1 VILFSLPRLLVLLD
15 ATNPHTRVAVRE
27 KQGRNSR
34 VAQATRVVRS
44 YAFRRPVPP
53 TLLSTD
59 TAQLRRHRARRRPDQ
74 TRFHAHSPADPAAVG
89 VRRTEVEMKPKSLPF
104 IAFEHKR
111 CVPYSSRCSRLLSLQ
126 RGGVLP
132 LVDSFRPV
140 FGLLTLCC

>member
-1 VILFSLPRLLVLLD
+1 
-15 ATNPHTRVAVRE
+15 
-27 KQGRNSR
+27 
-34 VAQATRVVRS
+34 
-44 YAFRRPVPP
+44 
-53 TLLSTD
+53 
-59 TAQLRRHRARRRPDQ
+59 
-74 TRFHAHSPADPAAVG
+74 
-89 VRRTEVEMKPKSLPF
+89 MKPKSLPF